1 MPKAIF
7 LREIQTN
14 WKSESHF
21 FKRDTNQ
28 LEEKGLI
35 MKVQDYCKAMLAEV
49 TAWKGGRKLIVYRE
63 CIHEEN
69 T

>member
-1 MPKAIF
+1 
-7 LREIQTN
+7 
-14 WKSESHF
+14 
-21 FKRDTNQ
+21 
-28 LEEKGLI
+28 